1 MMIFSCEL
9 AVSILALIIIVVM
22 ELKLRTEKRRLELEA
37 DLELIQKLWQLES
50 KMSVVILI
58 AQRDLCVMKS
68 VCNLTREIRR

>member
-1 MMIFSCEL
+1 MLLIGALVFLCPDAKN
-9 AVSILALIIIVVM
+9 AVFMSIVDSA
-22 ELKLRTEKRRLELEA
+22 
-37 DLELIQKLWQLES
+37 LES